1 VVRQVAALAFVVA
14 ILLMVVV
21 DAFDPAYEPSPVVLT
36 ILGALIL
43 ALVGLEA
50 RDILRGGGA

>member
-1 VVRQVAALAFVVA
+1 MVRQVAALAFVVA

-21 DAFDPAYEPSPVVLT
+21 DAADPTYEASPVVLT